1 MNTDP
6 GGPRPE
12 TGFPD
17 DLVALQQRWTRIFNR
32 LAGGPQADGHEL
44 RVELFR
50 LSVRLDAHSHGA
62 STEAGWSREARR
74 TLEHYASAAPG
85 GEEQL
90 VTLCVDGRIIAVPP
104 GEAASGR

>member
-1 MNTDP
+1 MELL
-6 GGPRPE
+6 RL
-12 TGFPD
+12 GF
-17 DLVALQQRWTRIFNR
+17 
-32 LAGGPQADGHEL
+32 
-44 RVELFR
+44 
-50 LSVRLDAHSHGA
+50 RLDAHPHWA

-74 TLEHYASAAPG
+74 ALQYYASAAPG